1 MNRGRQKNKVI
12 INKLVFVIGL
22 LLFCAIIGRLVYLNL
37 AEEIDGINLKEFAK
51 NRNTTKETL
60 YATRGTIYDSNKEI
74 LAQTVDSYTII
85 AYLDKS
91 RSKNQTTPKHVV
103 DKELTAE
110 KLAPILDMDKNDILS
125 ILNPSEYRYQVEFGS
140 HGKGLTQLQ
149 KEAIEKEK
157 LPGID
162 FIATSK
168 RYYPNLDFASYT
180 LGYVQT
186 NQDTGEM
193 NGEMGIELYYNKDL
207 TGTNGSLEYQTDANG
222 YKLLDSPNSP
232 VIQIDK
238 IDGVDIYLTIDNN
251 VQLIV
256 ERALNTYFNQTGAL
270 AGGIVVADAKTGK
283 ILATSSRPSFDPNV
297 KDIQNYLDP
306 LISVAFEP
314 GSTMKTYTYM
324 CAMEK
329 GTYKGDDTYRSG
341 TITLSGMTIKDWN
354 KYGWGQITY
363 DYGYMQSSNIGIANL
378 ITNGYINKDDL
389 HAYFEKLGFGA
400 KTGIELPNE
409 VEGKISFKYDVEVAT
424 AGFGQGI
431 TTTPIQHIKALTSI
445 SNNGYLLTP
454 TIIEKIVDPNTKK
467 TIYEYKDK
475 KGTKVASEETVKK
488 IKELMYSVVNNPE
501 GTGYSYH
508 IDGYDIIGKTGTAEV
523 LNPNTG
529 RYYSSYVR
537 SMKSFEGMYPKDN
550 PRFIFYIY
558 LDSPARDLKADIL
571 KSILTDI
578 ETYYNITKVNTD
590 SNNVHTMEN
599 YINKDINSVR
609 NNLDTNNISYE
620 ILGSGEK
627 VVNQYPSKGNIING
641 KVLILTN
648 DSNKNVPNIVG
659 YSRKEAVNLAK
670 LLNLEYSIEGN
681 GYVYE
686 YTVDVNENNIPV
698 KINMKLS
705 DKYLE

>member
-1 MNRGRQKNKVI
+1 MNKRRIVNKVI
-12 INKLVFVIGL
+12 INKLVFIMGL
-22 LLFCAIIGRLVYLNL
+22 LLFCAIIARLIYLNL
-37 AEEIDGINLKEFAK
+37 AEEIDGINLSEFAK

-60 YATRGTIYDSNKEI
+60 YATRGTIYDSNDEI

-91 RSKNQTTPKHVV
+91 RSKNQTKPQHVV
-103 DKELTAE
+103 DKEMTAE
-110 KLAPILDMDKNDILS
+110 KLSPILNISKERILEL
-125 ILNPSEYRYQVEFGS
+125 LNQKGLYQVEFGTN
-140 HGKGLTQLQ
+140 GKGLTQLQ
-149 KEAIEKEK
+149 KEEIDKLN

-162 FIATSK
+162 FISTSK

-186 NQDTGEM
+186 DQETGEM
-193 NGEMGIELYYNKDL
+193 KGEMGVELYYNKEL

-222 YKLLDSPNSP
+222 YKLLESPTSP

-238 IDGVDIYLTIDNN
+238 IDGVDIYLTIDSN

-256 ERALNTYFNQTGAL
+256 ERALNTYYEQSRSL
-270 AGGIVVADAKTGK
+270 SGGIVVADAKTGK
-283 ILATSSRPSFDPNV
+283 ILATASRPSFDPNI

-324 CAMEK
+324 TAMEK
-329 GTYKGDDTYRSG
+329 GTYKGDDTYMSG
-341 TITLSGMTIKDWN
+341 KMKISDATIKDWN
-354 KYGWGQITY
+354 NYGWGQISY
-363 DYGYMQSSNIGIANL
+363 DYGYMQSSNIGIATL

-389 HAYFEKLGFGA
+389 HAYFEKLGFGS

-409 VEGKISFKYDVEVAT
+409 VTGKISFKYDVEVAT

-445 SNNGYLLTP
+445 SNNGYILNP

-475 KGTKVASEETVKK
+475 KGTKVASEATISK
-488 IKELMYSVVNNPE
+488 IKELMFSVVNNPQ
-501 GTGYSYH
+501 GTGYGYH

-529 RYYSSYVR
+529 RYYSSSYR
-537 SMKSFEGMYPKDN
+537 SIKSFEGMYPKDN
-550 PRFIFYIY
+550 PKFVFYMY
-558 LDSPARDLKADIL
+558 LDSPRIDNKAEML

-578 ETYYNITKVNTD
+578 ETYYNITRINTN
-590 SNNVHTMEN
+590 SKNVYKMDN
-599 YINKDINSVR
+599 FINKTIDSAR
-609 NNLDTNNISYE
+609 ATLDLNAVSYE
-620 ILGSGEK
+620 VIGNGNK
-627 VVNQYPSKGNIING
+627 IVNQYPLNGVIVNG
-641 KVLILTN
+641 KVFLITN
-648 DSNKNVPNIVG
+648 DLNKNVPNMVG
-659 YSRKEAVNLAK
+659 YSRKEAINLAK
-670 LLNLEYSIEGN
+670 LLDLEYSIEGN
-681 GYVYE
+681 GYVIE
-686 YTVDVNENNIPV
+686 CNVEVNENNVPV